1 MQAAPSP
8 AAPSCSYCG
17 NHLGTWPPSG
27 PVEPCRVCRR
37 PTVFVPIPG
46 SRPRRLL
53 MLGLLDAG
61 ASLYGN
67 ATVCLVVAFAIAPT
81 SGREFV
87 KACTLM
93 LFVIGSVLAVDG
105 ILAVRTGIDR
115 TWSTRRTGRSAR
127 ALGVAKVFAATAALM
142 LVMIGI
148 LL

>member
-1 MQAAPSP
+1 
-8 AAPSCSYCG
+8 
-17 NHLGTWPPSG
+17 
-27 PVEPCRVCRR
+27 
-37 PTVFVPIPG
+37 
-46 SRPRRLL
+46 